1 MPIWLLWAGALHVS
15 ALIMLRARMLR
26 HSQRLCTLQIK
37 YIARVLK
44 DTTAPVGNEKRP
56 FYDYL
61 HASLRHKSDM
71 VMFQAA
77 RTIAELKDVTMAEL
91 TPAISCLQL
100 FLNSGKSVLRFA
112 AVRILNSVSMRQP
125 IAVTN
130 CNTEL
135 ETLITDSNRSI
146 AVYAITTLLKTGSE
160 ASVDR
165 VLKQIRTFMTDIP
178 DDFKV
183 VVVDAI
189 RSLCLKFP
197 NKNRALL
204 NFLSHMLR
212 EEGGYEFKKAI
223 VEALLV
229 LINAIPE
236 AREPGLLHLAEF
248 IEDCEFTQLATQ
260 VPPTSGCSRTRSCI
274 LRRATHAANPL

>member
-1 MPIWLLWAGALHVS
+1 VVTARISHQCKHSEGGAAGCPQGAGRFGGPE
-15 ALIMLRARMLR
+15 RAII
-26 HSQRLCTLQIK
+26 LQIK

-44 DTTAPVGNEKRP
+44 DTAAPTSDVERRP

-77 RTIAELKDVTMAEL
+77 KTIAELKDVTMGEL
-91 TPAISCLQL
+91 SPAISCLQL
-100 FLNSGKSVLRFA
+100 FLASGKSILRFS
-112 AVRILNSVSMRQP
+112 AVRILNSVSMTQP
-125 IAVTN
+125 IAVAS
-130 CNTEL
+130 CNSEL
-135 ETLITDSNRSI
+135 EALITDPNRSI

-165 VLKQIRTFMTDIP
+165 VLKQIRAFMTDIP

-197 NKNRALL
+197 SKYRMLL
-204 NFLSHMLR
+204 NFLAHMLR
-212 EEGGYEFKKAI
+212 EEGGCDFKKAI
-223 VEALLV
+223 VEAILV
-229 LINAIPE
+229 LIKAIPD
-236 AREPGLLHLAEF
+236 AREPALLHLAEF

-260 VPPTSGCSRTRSCI
+260 VLCCW
-274 LRRATHAANPL
+274 L

>member
-1 MPIWLLWAGALHVS
+1 MV
-15 ALIMLRARMLR
+15 
-26 HSQRLCTLQIK
+26 QIK

-44 DTTAPVGNEKRP
+44 DTGAPAGGEKRP
-56 FYDYL
+56 FFDYL
-61 HASLRHKSDM
+61 TASLRHKSDM

-100 FLNSGKSVLRFA
+100 FLASGKSVLRFA
-112 AVRILNSVSMRQP
+112 AVRILNAVSMTQP
-125 IAVTN
+125 VAVSN
-130 CNTEL
+130 CNNEF
-135 ETLITDSNRSI
+135 EALITDQNRSI
-146 AVYAITTLLKTGSE
+146 TVYAITTLLKTGSE
-160 ASVDR
+160 SSVDR
-165 VLKQIRTFMTDIP
+165 VLKQIRGFMADIP

-183 VVVDAI
+183 VIVDAI
-189 RSLCLKFP
+189 RALCLKYP
-197 NKNRALL
+197 GKHRTLL

-229 LINAIPE
+229 LINSISE

-248 IEDCEFTQLATQ
+248 IEDCEFTPLATQ
-260 VPPTSGCSRTRSCI
+260 VPLHSLLCTLVLYSPAPPLPYARG
-274 LRRATHAANPL
+274 RAHAVCTAAGAASAR